1 MTFSHGVKM
10 AQVIKDLE
18 EALKREISKIST
30 HYQARKCEKTIQTT
44 FDTFTGEAV
53 SVPIEASFYD
63 ENSGSN
69 SVTYPRFDISFDLI
83 QEDKT
88 SGRMISI
95 WEDFIGTYRT
105 LIQPNQNRPKV
116 YETVITG
123 RDGQSDGDGIIL
135 TTIKASRVTIGNL
148 VKILSGN
155 NRGTYEVTNVDLLTG
170 KLELNNELISDTEEL
185 SFNENTRKLYL
196 LNPVDLFAVQHGDVF
211 IDADL
216 NEFKIQNVDTKKRE
230 LLLSGNSTPNLEV
243 GGKVVRRGNILKNVD
258 TNSVTYIVMDK
269 NRPRFNEL
277 EPNLQLTD
285 RYLTTHPSTPFNYH
299 FTIEAKN
306 KERQAHIE
314 TAERMTET
322 VINRPRRA
330 IQVLL
335 RKYESSETEVTC
347 GSKNGNG
354 FQVKVADASC
364 FCVNDSVHFVNRYDV
379 SDNNQIIDIDY
390 NTGVIT
396 LRNRVHTQYDED
408 NNAKLVSNADMKYWS
423 LYLNNG
429 SAIIAQDSINNFYRQ
444 EYSIRIEGWKVE
456 KTGEKDSG
464 GITEVKV
471 TLETPSKLVEEF

>member
-1 MTFSHGVKM
+1 M

-95 WEDFIGTYRT
+95 WEDFVGTYRT
-105 LIQPNQNRPKV
+105 LIQPNQDRPKV

-123 RDGQSDGDGIIL
+123 RDGQTDGDGLIL
-135 TTIKASRVTIGNL
+135 PTIKASRITAGNL
-148 VKILSGN
+148 IKILSGN
-155 NRGTYEVTNVDLLTG
+155 NKGTYEVTATDLSTG
-170 KLELNNELISDTEEL
+170 KVTLNSELISDTGEL
-185 SFNENTRKLYL
+185 SFNDSTRKLYL
-196 LNPVDLFAVQHGDVF
+196 LNPTDLFAVEHGDVF
-211 IDADL
+211 IDANL
-216 NEFKIQNVDTKKRE
+216 NEFKILNVNTKKRE
-230 LLLSGNSTPNLEV
+230 LLLAGSSSPNLEL
-243 GGKVVRRGNILKNVD
+243 GGKIVRLGNVLKNID
-258 TNSVTYIVMDK
+258 SENVTYIVMDK
-269 NRPRFNEL
+269 TRPKFNQL

-285 RYLTTHPSTPFNYH
+285 RYLTAHPSTPFNYH
-299 FTIEAKN
+299 YTIEVKN

-330 IQVLL
+330 IQILL
-335 RKYESSETEVTC
+335 RKFESAETQVTC

-354 FQVKVADASC
+354 FQIKVADASC
-364 FCVNDSVHFVNRYDV
+364 FCVNDSVHLINRYEV
-379 SDNNQIIDIDY
+379 SENNQIIDIDY
-390 NTGVIT
+390 KDNLVT
-396 LRNRVHTQYDED
+396 LRHRVNTKFDEV
-408 NNAKLVSNADMKYWS
+408 NEAKLVSNADMKYWS

-429 SAIIAQDSINNFYRQ
+429 SAIISQDSINSFYRQ
-444 EYSIRIEGWKVE
+444 EYSIRIEGWKIE

-464 GITEVKV
+464 AITDINV